1 MSKFFKVNVS
11 SVVFNGENVLVQ
23 KRAQNEE
30 IFPGLWG
37 IPGGTVEM
45 TDSSLEEALEREVL
59 EEVGVK
65 IKNHRLIKNNI
76 KERELF
82 GMLYIVFTSEYD
94 TGDLAAMDETEKVEW
109 MSLEKIQD
117 MEFTPTTKETILFA
131 HGRRIA

>member
-11 SVVFNGENVLVQ
+11 SVVFNGKSVLVQ

-30 IFPGLWG
+30 VFPGLWG

-45 TDSSLEEALEREVL
+45 TDSSLEAALEREVL
-59 EEVGVK
+59 EEVGIK
-65 IKNHRLIKNNI
+65 IKNHRLIKNNT
-76 KERELF
+76 KEKGLF

-94 TGDLAAMDETEKVEW
+94 TGDLVAMDETEKVGW
-109 MSLEKIQD
+109 MSLEEIQN

-131 HGRRIA
+131 YERKIS